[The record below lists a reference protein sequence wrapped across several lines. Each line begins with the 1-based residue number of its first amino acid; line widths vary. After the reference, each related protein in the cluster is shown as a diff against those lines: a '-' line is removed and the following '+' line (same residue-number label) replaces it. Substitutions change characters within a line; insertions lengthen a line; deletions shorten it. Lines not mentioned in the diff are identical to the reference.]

1 MVRELTQPQG
11 IEAST
16 AEMPSE
22 GAAAETGEPSTLP
35 EEGATTEVEEA
46 RMEGPIAGPLP
57 GDCTAQASDE
67 ASEEIVLAT
76 PSLAAEVPAEIVP
89 PEAPVVGSALAV
101 STVSMT
107 SVQKEPAYTP
117 SSEIERGSGSAP
129 GDDDMDFLTRS
140 TVRQFFEAMRS
151 CIDFILSGR
160 RSFDFARRFLGNVAE
175 NIELVGGLPLAQACM
190 RVVDQLEI
198 DLRELKSLDEA
209 DSLHEAQVILDSLLA
224 AQRQERQEVE
234 MQIAEEV
241 SNLERSQAECQKLI
255 EDSGETELVMQTT
268 ELAITNARAAIAK
281 AQAMLAVNE
290 EKLVAL
296 KKKLEEQQAA
306 RAQAEESQSVH
317 LSRLETLRAQL
328 AEKPCLSE
336 EELRVQAMME
346 AEKARQHEMHR
357 LREHIR
363 SLPDRDF

>member
-1 MVRELTQPQG
+1 MGELTRPQG
-11 IEAST
+11 IETSA

-22 GAAAETGEPSTLP
+22 GAVAETGEPSTLP
-35 EEGATTEVEEA
+35 EEEATTEVEEA
-46 RMEGPIAGPLP
+46 RVEAGPLP
-57 GDCTAQASDE
+57 GDCTAQVSNE
-67 ASEEIVLAT
+67 VSEEIVLAT
-76 PSLAAEVPAEIVP
+76 PSLVAEVPAGIAP
-89 PEAPVVGSALAV
+89 PEASVAGSALAV
-101 STVSMT
+101 SAVSMT
-107 SVQKEPAYTP
+107 SAQKEPAYTP
-117 SSEIERGSGSAP
+117 SSEIERGSGSVP
-129 GDDDMDFLTRS
+129 GDDSMDFLTRS

-190 RVVDQLEI
+190 RVVDQLES
-198 DLRELKSLDEA
+198 DLKELKSLDEA
-209 DSLHEAQVILDSLLA
+209 DSLHETQVILDSLLS

-234 MQIAEEV
+234 VQIAEEV
-241 SNLERSQAECQKLI
+241 SNLERSQAECQRLI
-255 EDSGETELVMQTT
+255 EDSGDTELIMQNT

-281 AQAMLAVNE
+281 AKAMLAVNE

-296 KKKLEEQQAA
+296 QKKLEEQKAA
-306 RAQAEESQSVH
+306 RVRAEESQSVH

-357 LREHIR
+357 LRERIR
-363 SLPDRDF
+363 SLPDQDF

>member
-1 MVRELTQPQG
+1 MVRELTGPQG

-35 EEGATTEVEEA
+35 EEEEDPMA
-46 RMEGPIAGPLP
+46 NPLP
-57 GDCTAQASDE
+57 GDCTVQASDE

-89 PEAPVVGSALAV
+89 PEVPVAGSTLAV
-101 STVSMT
+101 STVSAT
-107 SVQKEPAYTP
+107 PTQKEPAYIP

-129 GDDDMDFLTRS
+129 GDDEADFLTRS

-151 CIDFILSGR
+151 CINFILSGS

-198 DLRELKSLDEA
+198 DLRKLKSLDEA
-209 DSLHEAQVILDSLLA
+209 NSIHEAQVILDSLLA

-234 MQIAEEV
+234 MRIAEEV

-346 AEKARQHEMHR
+346 AEKTRQHEMHR
-357 LREHIR
+357 LRERIR

>member
-35 EEGATTEVEEA
+35 EEEATTEVEEA

-89 PEAPVVGSALAV
+89 PEVPVAGSTLAV
-101 STVSMT
+101 STVSAT
-107 SVQKEPAYTP
+107 PTQKEPAYIP

-129 GDDDMDFLTRS
+129 GDDDADFLTRS

-160 RSFDFARRFLGNVAE
+160 RTFDFARRFLGNVAE

-224 AQRQERQEVE
+224 AQRQERQEVD
-234 MQIAEEV
+234 MQ
-241 SNLERSQAECQKLI
+241 RCQ
-255 EDSGETELVMQTT
+255 
-268 ELAITNARAAIAK
+268 
-281 AQAMLAVNE
+281 
-290 EKLVAL
+290 
-296 KKKLEEQQAA
+296 
-306 RAQAEESQSVH
+306 
-317 LSRLETLRAQL
+317 
-328 AEKPCLSE
+328 
-336 EELRVQAMME
+336 
-346 AEKARQHEMHR
+346 
-357 LREHIR
+357 
-363 SLPDRDF
+363 